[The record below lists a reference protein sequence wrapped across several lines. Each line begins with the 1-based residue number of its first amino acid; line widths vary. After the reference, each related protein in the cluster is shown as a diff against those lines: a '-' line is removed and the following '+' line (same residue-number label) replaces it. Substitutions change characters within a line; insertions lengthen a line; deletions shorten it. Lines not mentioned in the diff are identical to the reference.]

1 MSKMINFGID
11 LGTTNSLVAKFN
23 TGEVEVFMNPN
34 GSKETLPSVVG
45 FRNDRILVGEQ
56 ARNFLE
62 KDPKN
67 VVSRFKRMMGTTESF
82 RIKSL
87 GQSKTP
93 VELSAFVLKELKTFI
108 HTGEVPEA
116 VVITVPAS
124 FDMVQSNATKEAG
137 YAAGF
142 KQVVLLQEPIAAS
155 LAYANKEKNIDLKNS
170 QWIVYDF
177 GGGTFDVAV
186 VRIVEGELKVIDH
199 EGDNNLGGMDFDTLL
214 VERLIVPQLEK
225 RGKFTD
231 LVPQM
236 KSATGRFNKLW
247 YRLLDWAE
255 KAKIE
260 LSTKTSAEIDFSDIN
275 VEDDD
280 GKVIDGYIEI
290 TRSEFEALIK
300 DTVDN
305 TAAMLKKILTRNSL
319 RPDDLKFVLM
329 VGGSTYIPFVRKR
342 IEELL
347 GIPVNTGI
355 NPTNA
360 IVVGAAYFAG
370 TKEIDLGEGKAPRT
384 NRPGDLKV
392 MVAYN
397 RMSQEHEEI
406 FSARVDGE
414 VVGLFYRI
422 KREDGGYD
430 SGLKELTSRLIED
443 LPLQA
448 DAYNFFSFTIYDAF
462 NNPIPTDL
470 DSIQIT
476 QGKINPGGQVVPHDL
491 SLVLDTADGGDTTLH
506 CIFPKN
512 SIVPARTKKPVEV
525 NSTVTHGSPDEVIKI
540 MVVEGPKENH
550 HTANRKQGELLITGK
565 QIKRDLPRG
574 TEIDLTFELS
584 ESRDLTVT
592 AYINPSGPEFSGI
605 FSSQDRHVVVGELAD
620 EVQLLEN
627 RIDAE
632 IEEAVEN
639 EQYEFAQEIE
649 KLRRE
654 THQLRDATVG
664 LPPDDV
670 TGEKFKL
677 DDDKRRIAQE
687 LGRITIPKRL
697 QRLQAEYQKTKEEA
711 TDTINESGNDLERRQ
726 LREVA
731 TREHTF
737 LHSTNPKKLEEAISG
752 LRQIR
757 FQILRRKPDFLMG
770 WFQHLTEKQEVF
782 NDQPQARNLIEAGKK
797 HIANE
802 DWVKLDE
809 AIGCLFP
816 LLPKEDTDST
826 DKSITRIW
834 SPW

>member
-1 MSKMINFGID
+1 MSKMINFAID
-11 LGTTNSLVAKFN
+11 LGTTNSLVAKFSL
-23 TGEVEVFMNPN
+23 GDVEVFKNPN
-34 GSKETLPSVVG
+34 GFKETLPSVVG

-56 ARNFLE
+56 ARTYLE

-67 VVSRFKRMMGTTESF
+67 VESRFKRTMGTTESF

-93 VELSAFVLKELKTFI
+93 VELSAFVLKQLKTFI

-137 YAAGF
+137 FAAGF
-142 KQVVLLQEPIAAS
+142 KQVVLFQEPIAAS
-155 LAYANKEKNIDLKNS
+155 LAYANKEKGVDLKNS
-170 QWIVYDF
+170 QWIVYDL
-177 GGGTFDVAV
+177 GGGTFDVAL
-186 VRIVEGELKVIDH
+186 VRIVEGELKVMDH
-199 EGDNNLGGMDFDTLL
+199 EGDNYLGGMDFDTLL

-225 RGKFTD
+225 RGTFTD
-231 LVPQM
+231 LLPQM
-236 KSATGRFNKLW
+236 KSASGRFNALW
-247 YRLLDWAE
+247 YGLLRLAE
-255 KAKIE
+255 EAKIE
-260 LSTKTSAEIDFSDIN
+260 LSTRTSSEIDLGQITI
-275 VEDDD
+275 EDDN
-280 GKVIDGYIEI
+280 GEIIDGYIEI

-300 DTVDN
+300 DKVDN

-370 TKEIDLGEGKAPRT
+370 TKEIDLGEGPAPRT
-384 NRPGDLKV
+384 DRPGDLNVK
-392 MVAYN
+392 VAYN
-397 RMSQEHEEI
+397 RFSREHEEI

-414 VVGLFYRI
+414 VAGLFYSIR
-422 KREDGGYD
+422 REDGGYD

-462 NNPIPTDL
+462 SNPIPIDL
-470 DSIQIT
+470 DSIQIA
-476 QGKINPGGQVVPHDL
+476 QGKYGVVGQVVAHDL
-491 SLVLDTADGGDTTLH
+491 SLVLDTPDGDTRVD
-506 CIFPKN
+506 CIFAKN
-512 SIVPARTKKPVEV
+512 SNLPARINKTVEL
-525 NSTVTHGSPDEVIKI
+525 NRTVTHRSADDAIRI
-540 MVVEGPKENH
+540 IVVEGPKENH
-550 HTANRKQGELLITGK
+550 HTANRKQGELRIAGK
-565 QIKRDLPRG
+565 QLKRDVPRG
-574 TEIDLTFELS
+574 TEINLTFDLS

-592 AYINPSGPEFSGI
+592 AYINPSGPEFSRV
-605 FSSQDRHVVVGELAD
+605 FAPQYREVDVDVLAN

-639 EQYEFAQEIE
+639 EQYEVAQEIE

-654 THQLRDATVG
+654 IHQLRDATVG

-670 TGEKFKL
+670 TDEKMKL
-677 DDDKRRIAQE
+677 DETKCRVAQE
-687 LGRITIPKRL
+687 LGRITTPKRL

-726 LREVA
+726 LREVVA
-731 TREHTF
+731 REHTF
-737 LHSTNPKKLEEAISG
+737 MDSTNPKKLEEAISG

-757 FQILRRKPDFLMG
+757 FQILRRKPDFLMAM
-770 WFQHLTEKQEVF
+770 FQYLIEKQEMF
-782 NDQPQARNLIEAGKK
+782 NDPPQARNLIEAGKK

-809 AIGCLFP
+809 AIGCLFR
-816 LLPKEDTDST
+816 LLPEEDTDSPV
-826 DKSITRIW
+826 KFWMGIS
-834 SPW
+834 

>member
-1 MSKMINFGID
+1 MSKMINFAID

-23 TGEVEVFMNPN
+23 MGQVEVFRNPN
-34 GSKETLPSVVG
+34 GFKETLPSVVG

-56 ARNFLE
+56 ARTYLE

-67 VVSRFKRMMGTTESF
+67 VVSRFKRTMGTTESS

-142 KQVVLLQEPIAAS
+142 KQVVLFQEPIAAS
-155 LAYANKEKNIDLKNS
+155 LAYANKEKGVDLKNS

-177 GGGTFDVAV
+177 GGGTFDVAL

-199 EGDNNLGGMDFDTLL
+199 EGDNYLGGMDFDTLL
-214 VERLIVPQLEK
+214 VERLIVPQLQK

-231 LVPQM
+231 LLPQM

-247 YRLLDWAE
+247 YRLLNLAE

-300 DTVDN
+300 DAVEN
-305 TAAMLKKILTRNSL
+305 TAAMLKKILTRKGL
-319 RPDDLKFVLM
+319 RTDDLKFVLM

-355 NPTNA
+355 DPTNA
-360 IVVGAAYFAG
+360 IVVGAAYFAA
-370 TKEIDLGEGKAPRT
+370 TKEVELDAETTQRT

-392 MVAYN
+392 KVAYN
-397 RMSQEHEEI
+397 RFSQEHEEI

-414 VVGLFYRI
+414 VAGLFYRI

-470 DSIQIT
+470 DSIQIA
-476 QGKINPGGQVVPHDL
+476 QGKYNVAGQMVPHDL
-491 SLVLDTADGGDTTLH
+491 SLVLDTPDGLDTKLD
-506 CIFPKN
+506 CIFKKN
-512 SIVPARTKKPVEV
+512 DIIPARTKSTVEV
-525 NSTVTHGSPDEVIKI
+525 NSTVTHGSTDEVIRI

-565 QIKRDLPRG
+565 QLKRDLPRG
-574 TEIDLTFELS
+574 TEINLTFELS
-584 ESRDLTVT
+584 ESRDLNVT
-592 AYINPSGPEFSGI
+592 AYINPSGPEFSRI
-605 FSSQDRHVVVGELAD
+605 FVQKSREVDVAALAD
-620 EVQLLEN
+620 EVRLLDN

-632 IEEAVEN
+632 MEEAIEK
-639 EQYEFAQEIE
+639 EQYEVAREIE
-649 KLRRE
+649 KLRSDMHR
-654 THQLRDATVG
+654 LRDATGG
-664 LPPDDV
+664 LPPDAVGD
-670 TGEKFKL
+670 EKIKL
-677 DDDKRRIAQE
+677 DDDKCRIAQE
-687 LGRITIPKRL
+687 LGRITTPKRL
-697 QRLQAEYQKTKEEA
+697 QRLRAEYQETKEEA

-726 LREVA
+726 LREVVA
-731 TREHTF
+731 REHTF
-737 LHSTNPKKLEEAISG
+737 MDSTNPKKLEEAISG

-757 FQILRRKPDFLMG
+757 FQILRRKPDFLMA
-770 WFQHLTEKQEVF
+770 WFQHLIEKQEMF
-782 NDQPQARNLIEAGKK
+782 NDQPQSRNLIEAGKM
-797 HIANE
+797 HITTE

-809 AIGCLFP
+809 VIFCLYR
-816 LLPKEDTDST
+816 LLPDEDTDSST
-826 DKSITRIW
+826 KFFTRI
-834 SPW
+834 S

>member
-1 MSKMINFGID
+1 MNKMINFAID

-23 TGEVEVFMNPN
+23 LGDVEVFRNPN
-34 GSKETLPSVVG
+34 GFKETLPSVVG

-56 ARNFLE
+56 ARIYLV

-67 VVSRFKRMMGTTESF
+67 VVSRFKRTMGTTESF

-93 VELSAFVLKELKTFI
+93 VDLSAFVLKQLKTFI

-137 YAAGF
+137 FAAGF
-142 KQVVLLQEPIAAS
+142 KQVILLQEPIAAS
-155 LAYANKEKNIDLKNS
+155 LAYSNKEKGVDLKNS
-170 QWIVYDF
+170 QWIVYDL
-177 GGGTFDVAV
+177 GGGTFDMAL

-199 EGDNNLGGMDFDTLL
+199 EGDNYLGGMDFDTLL

-225 RGKFTD
+225 RGTFTD
-231 LVPQM
+231 LLPQM
-236 KSATGRFNKLW
+236 KSESGRFNTLW
-247 YRLLDWAE
+247 YSLLGLAE
-255 KAKIE
+255 EAKIE
-260 LSTKTSAEIDFSDIN
+260 LSTKTSAEIDLGQII
-275 VEDDD
+275 VEDDN
-280 GKVIDGYIEI
+280 GEIIDGYIEI

-300 DTVDN
+300 DAVDK
-305 TAAMLKKILTRNSL
+305 TATMLKKILTRNSL

-370 TKEIDLGEGKAPRT
+370 TKEIDLGEGTASRT

-392 MVAYN
+392 IAAYN
-397 RMSQEHEEI
+397 RCSQEHEEI

-414 VVGLFYRI
+414 VAGLFYHI

-430 SGLKELTSRLIED
+430 SGLKELTARLIED
-443 LPLQA
+443 LPLQEG
-448 DAYNFFSFTIYDAF
+448 AYNFFSFTIYDAF

-470 DSIQIT
+470 DSIQIL
-476 QGKINPGGQVVPHDL
+476 QGYGVDGQVLAHDL
-491 SLVLDTADGGDTTLH
+491 SLVLDTPDGLDTKLD
-506 CIFPKN
+506 CIFAKN
-512 SIVPARTKKPVEV
+512 FNIPARFKKTVEV
-525 NSTVTHGSPDEVIKI
+525 SRTVTHGSADEVIKI

-565 QIKRDLPRG
+565 QLKRDLPRG

-584 ESRDLTVT
+584 ESRDLNVT
-592 AYINPSGPEFSGI
+592 AYINPSGPEFSEI
-605 FSSQDRHVVVGELAD
+605 FSSQYRHVVVRELAD

-639 EQYEFAQEIE
+639 EQYEVAQEIE
-649 KLRRE
+649 KMRRE
-654 THQLRDATVG
+654 IHQLREATVRIIV
-664 LPPDDV
+664 DDV

-677 DDDKRRIAQE
+677 DADKRRIAQE

-697 QRLQAEYQKTKEEA
+697 QRLQAKYQKTKEEA

-726 LREVA
+726 LREVVS
-731 TREHTF
+731 REHTF
-737 LHSTNPKKLEEAISG
+737 MDSTNPKKLEDAISD
-752 LRQIR
+752 LRR
-757 FQILRRKPDFLMG
+757 VEFQILRRKPDFLTAM
-770 WFQHLTEKQEVF
+770 FQHLIEKQEVF
-782 NDQPQARNLIEAGKK
+782 NDQPQARNLIEAGKR

-809 AIGCLFP
+809 AIGCLYR
-816 LLPKEDTDST
+816 LLPEEDTDST
-826 DKSITRIW
+826 DKFWMGIS
-834 SPW
+834 